1 MELLL
6 ATAIG
11 VFTAAGVFLVLR
23 PRTFSVVM
31 GMSFLTYAINFFL
44 VSVGR
49 LAVNQP
55 DILVKGRDL
64 AQYADPVP
72 PALVLTSIV
81 ISFGMTAIMVVMGVR
96 GFFENNS
103 DHVNIDTSEESIA
116 RSRE

>member
-6 ATAIG
+6 SSAIG
-11 VFTAAGVFLVLR
+11 VFSAAGVYLVLR

-31 GMSFLTYAINFFL
+31 GLSFLTYAINFFL
-44 VSVGR
+44 VSAGR
-49 LAVNQP
+49 LSVNMP
-55 DILVKGRDL
+55 DILSKGKEL
-64 AQYADPVP
+64 SEYADPVP

-96 GFFENNS
+96 GYFENDS
-103 DHVNIDTSEESIA
+103 DHVNISLTEEMIA

>member
-6 ATAIG
+6 SSAIG
-11 VFTAAGVFLVLR
+11 VFTAAGVYLVLR

-31 GMSFLTYAINFFL
+31 GLSFLTYAINFFL
-44 VSVGR
+44 VSAGR
-49 LAVNQP
+49 LSVNMP
-55 DILVKGRDL
+55 DILEKGKEL
-64 AQYADPVP
+64 SEYADPVP

-96 GFFENNS
+96 GYFENDS
-103 DHVNIDTSEESIA
+103 DRVNISLAEEMIA

>member
-6 ATAIG
+6 ASAIG
-11 VFTAAGVFLVLR
+11 VFTAAGVYLVLR

-31 GMSFLTYAINFFL
+31 GLSFLTYAINFFL
-44 VSVGR
+44 VSAGR
-49 LAVNQP
+49 LAVNMP
-55 DILVKGRDL
+55 DILAKGKELGD
-64 AQYADPVP
+64 YADPVP

-96 GFFENNS
+96 GYFENDS
-103 DHVNIDTSEESIA
+103 DHVNITATEEMIA

>member
-6 ATAIG
+6 STAIG

-31 GMSFLTYAINFFL
+31 GLSFLTYAINFFL

-49 LAVNQP
+49 LAINQP
-55 DILVKGRDL
+55 NILMKGKDL
-64 AQYADPVP
+64 TDYADPVP

-81 ISFGMTAIMVVMGVR
+81 ISFGMTAVMVVMGVR
-96 GFFENNS
+96 GYFENGN
-103 DHVNIDTSEESIA
+103 DHVNIGTSEDAMA